1 MAQTNLKEQLV
12 DSAMELF
19 HKQGFNAT
27 SVDDIVRAAHVP
39 KGSFYNHFE
48 SKEALGLEVVRRYAA
63 ATRTDMLRE
72 PGVAPLVRLRS
83 HLDYMVERTVGWGVG
98 RGCVLG
104 NFATE
109 LASQSPTIAAGV
121 REAFDQWSSSL
132 VPVIAELPGQRDP
145 RAVADYIVNGL
156 EGAYARAK
164 VTGSR
169 LPLDQ
174 FLAVTFQTVLQ

>member
-1 MAQTNLKEQLV
+1 MAQVNLKEQLV
-12 DSAMELF
+12 DAATDLF
-19 HKQGFNAT
+19 HRQGYNAS

-63 ATRTDMLRE
+63 STPLDMLTAS
-72 PGVAPLVRLRS
+72 GVPALDRLRA
-83 HLDYMVERTVGWGVG
+83 HLERMVERTVGWGVG

-109 LASQSPTIAAGV
+109 LASQSPVITAAV
-121 REAFDQWSSSL
+121 RESFAAWSAAL
-132 VPVIAELPGQRDP
+132 VPVIAELPGQTDP
-145 RAVADYIVNGL
+145 QSVADYIVNGL

-164 VTGSR
+164 VTGER
-169 LPLDQ
+169 QPLDQ
-174 FLAVTFQTVLQ
+174 FLAVTFATVLR